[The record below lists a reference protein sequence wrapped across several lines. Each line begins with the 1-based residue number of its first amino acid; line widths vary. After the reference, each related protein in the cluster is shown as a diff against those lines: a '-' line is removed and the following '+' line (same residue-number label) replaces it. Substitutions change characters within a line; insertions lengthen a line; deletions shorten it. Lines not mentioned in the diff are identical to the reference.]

1 MFLKNEILF
10 LFVKFLWVGLVFG
23 VIAIVLK
30 NICKIFKKNIV
41 LVNELVF
48 VFWLTFGI
56 IYEILCINY
65 NNFAFSGVGLAGML
79 AGVLIIKISID
90 FFFDYFICFIYNEIN
105 LRKGRIKNGQLQ
117 TNKKI

>member
-10 LFVKFLWVGLVFG
+10 LFVKYLWVGLVFG

-41 LVNELVF
+41 IVNVLVF

-90 FFFDYFICFIYNEIN
+90 FFFDYFIRFIYNEIN